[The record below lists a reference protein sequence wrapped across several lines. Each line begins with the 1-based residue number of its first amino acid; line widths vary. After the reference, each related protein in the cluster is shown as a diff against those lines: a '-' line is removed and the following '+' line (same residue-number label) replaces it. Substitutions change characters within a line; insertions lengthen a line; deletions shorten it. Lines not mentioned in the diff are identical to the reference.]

1 MSFETTDNLKTEQL
15 LRIYMAVK
23 QPKKQPVYSPIRKY
37 YNASTFG

>member
-23 QPKKQPVYSPIRKY
+23 QPKKPVYSPIRKY